1 MVDYFKNVDPK
12 MLSEL
17 KQVYKVD
24 FEMFGYDF
32 NVWWRKIDIILQNTI
47 QFKKNKTMLLQLFV
61 RLSIVIKFIIYYGDL
76 VAIHIVYVKKNFS
89 VDFNIVYSF
98 RPCGAI
104 RE

>member
-32 NVWWRKIDIILQNTI
+32 NV
-47 QFKKNKTMLLQLFV
+47 
-61 RLSIVIKFIIYYGDL
+61 
-76 VAIHIVYVKKNFS
+76 
-89 VDFNIVYSF
+89 
-98 RPCGAI
+98 
-104 RE
+104 

>member
-1 MVDYFKNVDPK
+1 
-12 MLSEL
+12 
-17 KQVYKVD
+17 
-24 FEMFGYDF
+24 
-32 NVWWRKIDIILQNTI
+32 
-47 QFKKNKTMLLQLFV
+47 MLLQLFV